1 MKTKL
6 FVLSALI
13 ILLSSCS
20 TVSRIQTDDTKVTGL
35 VETNAELV
43 EVYSTKDAA
52 KKSYII
58 IGQVVSCADAGQNS
72 NVAVDLLKKEAS
84 YLGADAIVDL
94 RLSITMGYWTNGIKA
109 TGTAVK
115 YN

>member
-1 MKTKL
+1 MKAKL

-13 ILLSSCS
+13 LTISSCS
-20 TVSRIQTDDTKVTGL
+20 TVSNIKTNDTEIATLGK
-35 VETNAELV
+35 TNAALV

-52 KKSYII
+52 KKSYKI
-58 IGQVVSCADAGQNS
+58 IGQVVSCADAGEDANK
-72 NVAVDLLKKEAS
+72 AVDLLKKEAS

-94 RLSITMGYWTNGIKA
+94 RLSISMGYWTNGIKA